1 MGIKILCINPGS
13 TSTRLAVF
21 EDEERLFLTNITH
34 SNEELE
40 NCGGV
45 QGQLGYRLSL
55 IEKTLE
61 EEQIDVSA
69 MNAVVGRGGALRPM
83 EGGIFKVNER
93 MLEDCR
99 TSRYAEHPSNLG
111 CQLAKVFADRFGL
124 PCYVVDPPL
133 VDEFEDIARNSGFQT
148 IKRVSAFHALNEKIV
163 ARYMAAELGCEV
175 EEANLITVH
184 LGSGISVTAQK
195 RGNCVDNTYGS
206 GGDGPFSPERA
217 GRMPVLEL
225 VKMICADPEG
235 KEKSW
240 KNLFSKQAGLVSY
253 LGTNDVLKISKRM
266 ETGDASAKE
275 ALDGMAYMVA
285 KEIAA
290 YATIMNWEVDAI
302 GLTGAIARS
311 SYLTQFIKERT
322 AFIAPVFVYPGEF
335 EMEGLAGG
343 GIRALTGK
351 EQVKTY

>member
-1 MGIKILCINPGS
+1 MGLKILCINPGS

-21 EDEERLFLTNITH
+21 EDEERIFITNIAHT
-34 SNEELE
+34 NDQLE
-40 NCGGV
+40 KYSGV
-45 QGQLGYRLSL
+45 QRQLDYRLQL
-55 IEKTLE
+55 IGETLQ
-61 EEQIDVSA
+61 EQGIDVSA

-83 EGGIFKVNER
+83 EGGIFEVNDK

-111 CQLAKVFADRFGL
+111 CQLAKIFADRFSL

-133 VDEFEDIARNSGFQT
+133 VDEFEDTARNSGFLP

-163 ARYMAAELGCEV
+163 ARYMAEKLGKEI
-175 EEANLITVH
+175 EQTNLITVH

-195 RGNCVDNTYGS
+195 KGKCVDNTYGS

-217 GRMPVLEL
+217 GRMPILEL
-225 VKMICADPEG
+225 LKFMDAGTRDSQ
-235 KEKSW
+235 KDW
-240 KNLFSKQAGLVSY
+240 KKFFIKQAGLVSY
-253 LGTNDVLKISKRM
+253 LGTNDVLEISGRM
-266 ETGDASAKE
+266 EAGDAVAKE
-275 ALDGMAYMVA
+275 ALEGMAYMIA
-285 KEIAA
+285 KEIGA
-290 YATIMNWEVDAI
+290 YASIMNWEVDAI

-311 SYLTQFIKERT
+311 SFITRFIEEHVK
-322 AFIAPVFVYPGEF
+322 FIAPVILYPGEF

-343 GIRALTGK
+343 GIRALTGM